1 MQVGPADVTVTVRT
15 YTAPPLWLSRQR
27 GQIEHE
33 KRVVRDSG
41 LDLGALIDD
50 LLARRERRLEK
61 AESLATPAG
70 GLLPAVK

>member
-1 MQVGPADVTVTVRT
+1 MQVGPADVRVTVKT
-15 YTAPPLWLSRQR
+15 YTAPPLYLSRQR

-33 KRVVRDSG
+33 KRVVRDS
-41 LDLGALIDD
+41 ALIDD
-50 LLARRERRLEK
+50 LLARRERRQDK